1 MSIPRITDKDI
12 AGAFGERRPNLAH
25 QFRENWNATLGHL
38 FECPSHGQIEL
49 WLKIC
54 GFDMELL
61 VAAMVDLERRAHW
74 KTPLNEHD
82 PYRHG
87 LAHFSSTLVKLTRA
101 RYGTVRPQQQQPKV
115 AA

>member
-1 MSIPRITDKDI
+1 VSIPRITDKDI

-25 QFRENWNATLGHL
+25 QFRENWNARLGHL
-38 FECPSHGQIEL
+38 FECPSRGQIEL

-61 VAAMVDLERRAHW
+61 LTATADLERRANW
-74 KTPLNEHD
+74 KTPLNAED
-82 PYRHG
+82 PYRHAM
-87 LAHFSSTLVKLTRA
+87 AHFSSTLVKLTRA
-101 RYGTVRPQQQQPKV
+101 RYGQVRPQQQRKV